1 MARKKLSKMSLYSQ
15 ESSINFTHIK
25 NQIMKKSIFLLCFC
39 FVLLL
44 NARSQ
49 TVNDVP
55 IKDIDVEYVEIV
67 GTSRVLSSKLTIE
80 IDFGQE
86 NKLFSSDKDTRVK
99 DVNGRNMIF
108 NSMIDA
114 LNFMTKNGYEF
125 VQAYAVTKSDQMVY
139 HYLLRK
145 KKNV

>member
-1 MARKKLSKMSLYSQ
+1 
-15 ESSINFTHIK
+15 
-25 NQIMKKSIFLLCFC
+25 MKKPLFTAGLFLCF
-39 FVLLL
+39 LL
-44 NARSQ
+44 NANSQ

-55 IKDIDVEYVEIV
+55 IKDIDVEYVQIV
-67 GTSRVLSSKLTIE
+67 GTSRLLSTKLTIE

-99 DVNGRNMIF
+99 DANGKNMIF

-125 VQAYAVTKSDQMVY
+125 VQAYAISVSNQNVY

-145 KKNV
+145 KIKP

>member
-1 MARKKLSKMSLYSQ
+1 MKKLLTATVIGLLITVISK
-15 ESSINFTHIK
+15 
-25 NQIMKKSIFLLCFC
+25 
-39 FVLLL
+39 
-44 NARSQ
+44 AQ
-49 TVNDVP
+49 TVNDIP
-55 IKDIDVEYVEIV
+55 LKDIDVEYVEIV
-67 GTSRVLSSKLTIE
+67 GTSRLLSTKLTIE

-99 DVNGRNMIF
+99 DANGKNMIF

-125 VQAYAVTKSDQMVY
+125 VQAYALAISNQNVY

-145 KKNV
+145 KKKAN